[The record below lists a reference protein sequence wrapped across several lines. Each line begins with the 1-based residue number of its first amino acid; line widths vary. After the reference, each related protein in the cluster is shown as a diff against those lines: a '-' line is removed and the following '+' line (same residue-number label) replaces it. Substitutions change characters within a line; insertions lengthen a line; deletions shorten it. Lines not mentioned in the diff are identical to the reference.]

1 MRKLSKGKGFTVMSE
16 YTPQFAPFVMLAFLG
31 TAFLLILSALVL
43 LVGWVR
49 KSRPTL
55 RLGMVS
61 GATIFAL
68 YGGTLVGLSLFS
80 KEAILPVGSQKYFC
94 EIDCHLAYSVVDVR
108 VTPSV
113 GPEMQLLT
121 SNGKFVVVQ
130 LKTWFDPATI
140 SAYRG
145 DAPLTPNSRKIRLLD
160 SSNRSYT
167 PSTRAQAVLS
177 SLGLTSTPLSTP
189 LRPGESYATFLV
201 FEVPVN
207 TVGMRL
213 LVTSADPENAL
224 LWTDENSV
232 LHKKIYFQL
241 APA

>member
-1 MRKLSKGKGFTVMSE
+1 MSE

-49 KSRPTL
+49 KSRSTL

-68 YGGTLVGLSLFS
+68 YGGILLGLSLFS
-80 KEAILPVGSQKYFC
+80 KEAILPVGSRKYFC
-94 EIDCHLAYSVVDVR
+94 EIDCHLAYSVVDVC
-108 VTPSV
+108 VTPRV
-113 GPEMQLLT
+113 GPEMQLVT
-121 SNGKFVVVQ
+121 SNGKFVVVR
-130 LKTWFDPATI
+130 LKTWFDPSTI
-140 SAYRG
+140 SAHRG

-167 PSTRAQAVLS
+167 PSTRGEAVLS
-177 SLGLTSTPLSTP
+177 SLGLASTPLSAP

-241 APA
+241 AST